1 MAKKQ
6 LFNKAYRN
14 FFSLDKNASIRSSA
28 NKYRTPAGN
37 AKITSLLRKENSGKF
52 TNVGMVT
59 YKGLVG
65 KTLINGNSFAAHLQT
80 VRDTLNSHIWM
91 FVQALGSR
99 AHMYFQQA
107 IEKQSLGPNT
117 HRWAPLRSK
126 TKENRAYLGFN
137 PDHKL
142 KVTGRLQKAIKIRPS
157 SAGVH
162 MVNIY
167 LDNKEFDGPYPEFV
181 GTHLRKKQYKGN
193 VEITNFKDGSKR
205 PLYGRKGR
213 NYAAYHLSKNKGTMF
228 RPYIGANVRG
238 LSPNFDHVISKMMD
252 DILFY
257 GVFNK
262 ITK

>member
-6 LFNKAYRN
+6 LFSKEYRN
-14 FFSLDKNASIRSSA
+14 FFSLSKDAFVRSSS
-28 NKYRTPAGN
+28 NKYRTPTGN
-37 AKITSLLRKENSGKF
+37 AGITKLLQKKNSGRF
-52 TNVGMVT
+52 YNQGNISVR
-59 YKGLVG
+59 GLEG
-65 KTLINGNSFAAHLQT
+65 KTLIRGNRFPMHLQI
-80 VRDTLNSHIWM
+80 VRETINSHLWM

-107 IEKQSLGPNT
+107 IENQYLGPNT
-117 HRWAPLRSK
+117 HHWAPLRSK
-126 TKENRAYLGFN
+126 TKDNRAYLGFN

-142 KVTGRLQKAIKIRPS
+142 KVTGRLQKAIKLRPS
-157 SAGVH
+157 SIGVH

-167 LDNKEFDGPYPEFV
+167 LDNKEFQDPYPEFV
-181 GTHLRKKQYKGN
+181 GTHLRKKRYKGN
-193 VEITNFKDGSKR
+193 VGITNFKDSLGR

-228 RPYIGANVRG
+228 RPYIDANVRG
-238 LSPNFDHVISKMMD
+238 LSPNYDYVISKMMD

-262 ITK
+262 ITQ